1 MRNRSYKDEVERQV
15 QDKLSQ
21 KTTENDE
28 CLSEVDTPNGSGI
41 EEVKAFCYEMGQIPT
56 DFDFPGAGGS
66 FFHALS
72 I

>member
-28 CLSEVDTPNGSGI
+28 CLFEVDTPNGSGI
-41 EEVKAFCYEMGQIPT
+41 KEVRAFLKRNTSNSNG
-56 DFDFPGAGGS
+56 FRFPRRHPV
-66 FFHALS
+66 FEQ
-72 I
+72 